1 MKLLVFVANGTEDSE
16 LVTTISLL
24 KRANIDSYLISTEDS
39 LVITGSHSTRITCD
53 ELLSNLNLRKMMD
66 YDGLFFPGGKRGV
79 NTVKSKDIVIDL
91 IKEYNLRGKPI
102 MAICAAPTILGKAQ
116 VLTNKKY
123 TCYDGFNE
131 EIMGGEFMQGSPA
144 IRDKNIITGRSAGHT
159 TEFAL
164 TIIEYLKG
172 KEESDRIAKA
182 ILL

>member
-1 MKLLVFVANGTEDSE
+1 
-16 LVTTISLL
+16 
-24 KRANIDSYLISTEDS
+24 
-39 LVITGSHSTRITCD
+39 
-53 ELLSNLNLRKMMD
+53 
-66 YDGLFFPGGKRGV
+66 
-79 NTVKSKDIVIDL
+79 
-91 IKEYNLRGKPI
+91 
-102 MAICAAPTILGKAQ
+102 MAICAAPTILGKAG
-116 VLTNKKY
+116 VLKNKKY

-131 EIMGGEFMQGSPA
+131 EIDDAEFIQGSPS

>member
-1 MKLLVFVANGTEDSE
+1 MKILVFVANGTEDSE

-24 KRANIDSYLISTEDS
+24 KRANIDSYLISCEDT
-39 LVITGSHSTRITCD
+39 LVVMGSHSLKITAD
-53 ELLSNLNLRKMMD
+53 ELLSNLNIRKMLD

-79 NTVKSKDIVIDL
+79 STVKSKDMVIDL
-91 IKEYNLRGKPI
+91 INEYNRRAKPI
-102 MAICAAPTILGKAQ
+102 MAICAAPTILGKAG
-116 VLTNKKY
+116 VLKNKKY

-131 EIMGGEFMQGSPA
+131 EIDDAEFIQGAPS